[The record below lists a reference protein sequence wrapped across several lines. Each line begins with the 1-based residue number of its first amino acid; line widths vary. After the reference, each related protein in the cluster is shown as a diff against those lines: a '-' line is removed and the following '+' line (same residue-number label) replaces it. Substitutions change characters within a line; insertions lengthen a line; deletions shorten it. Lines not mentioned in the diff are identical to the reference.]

1 MSAPLRLPNTSTPAT
16 ANPSGTDGALLKG
29 LPHTAGFSDP
39 IGDRQLVFD
48 PAAGTSLEVLRFKE
62 EFGELPEFEASLLAR
77 VEVLSHLQHPSLATI
92 HTVGRHEKVG
102 LVLVSKHTPGKRVS
116 ELLPKAQG
124 PAFALELIRLVTP
137 ALAALHRAGDGV
149 AHGALSADRIVVTRD
164 GRLVVVEQV
173 LGPAI
178 ENLGLSRSRLI
189 ELGLPVPAGSDPVR
203 LDARTDMAQLGFIA
217 LSLLLGR
224 RLSAADYPDQVPALL
239 DEFAQAAGSPAVA
252 AKLRSWLERAMQL
265 SPKSFA
271 SAKDAQSAFHDL
283 PDDADLQIA
292 AVSSTLVSFPKEAA
306 STSRA
311 TPKPQASSQS
321 SHKTTSPAST
331 PKPAARGSRMAL
343 WVAGGLALLGAG
355 AGTAF
360 YVMPY
365 MRPAAQTVQIAP
377 ALPPAPIAPL
387 STPIASAVVPT
398 NNAAALPP
406 AGLPAATSAS
416 GAAVAPA
423 AVTTDAALQA
433 TPTPAPVQSGPRFG
447 GVTVTSVLEL
457 QVFENGKLLGS
468 TAAPLAVNEG
478 TRQLELVNEATGFRH
493 RQSVT
498 VRAGQMTT
506 LNISVPNGRIS
517 VNAVPWA
524 EVEIDGKPAG
534 ETPIANFSLPIG
546 THEISFRHPQLGL
559 QKQTVV
565 VKVDGQTRVTQIFE
579 KK

>member
-1 MSAPLRLPNTSTPAT
+1 MSAPLRIPNTTTPAT
-16 ANPSGTDGALLKG
+16 ANPSASDGSLLKG
-29 LPHTAGFSDP
+29 LPHTTGFSDQL
-39 IGDRQLVFD
+39 GDRQLVFD
-48 PAAGTSLEVLRFKE
+48 PAAGTSLEVLRFKN
-62 EFGELPEFEASLLAR
+62 EFGELPEFEAALLAR

-102 LVLVSKHTPGKRVS
+102 LVLVSKHVPGKRVS

-149 AHGALSADRIVVTRD
+149 THGALSADRIVVTRD
-164 GRLVVVEQV
+164 GRLVVVEHV
-173 LGPAI
+173 LGSAL
-178 ENLGLSRSRLI
+178 ENLGLSRNRLI

-239 DEFAQAAGSPAVA
+239 DEFAQVAGSPAVA

-265 SPKSFA
+265 SPKAFA

-283 PDDADLQIA
+283 PDDADLQVA
-292 AVSSTLVSFPKEAA
+292 AASSTLVSFPLEA
-306 STSRA
+306 TSAARG
-311 TPKPQASSQS
+311 TQKPLASS
-321 SHKTTSPAST
+321 PAPRPAAT
-331 PKPAARGSRMAL
+331 PKPAARSSRMAL
-343 WVAGGLALLGAG
+343 WVAGGLALIGAG

-360 YVMPY
+360 YLMPY
-365 MRPAAQTVQIAP
+365 MRPAAQTVEIAP
-377 ALPPAPIAPL
+377 PPAPIAPL
-387 STPIASAVVPT
+387 STPIATVPAPT
-398 NNAAALPP
+398 NDAPTSVPP
-406 AGLPAATSAS
+406 AAGLTAATGVAA
-416 GAAVAPA
+416 GAVAPA
-423 AVTTDAALQA
+423 EAVSTNGAPQA
-433 TPTPAPVQSGPRFG
+433 TTTPAPTPVQTGPRFG
-447 GVTVTSVLEL
+447 GVTVTSVIEL

-478 TRQLELVNEATGFRH
+478 TRNLELVNEATGFRH
-493 RQSVT
+493 RQSVN
-498 VRAGQMTT
+498 VKAGQMTT
-506 LNISVPNGRIS
+506 LNIAVPNGRIS

-546 THEISFRHPQLGL
+546 SHEISFRHPQLGL
-559 QKQTVV
+559 LKQTVV